1 MDVDKNF
8 KHISKY
14 ADSTQ
19 YLLSSKCYDFFIG
32 MFSLTKTI
40 LLKIRQLSP

>member
-19 YLLSSKCYDFFIG
+19 YLLSSKCYDFLWECFHW
-32 MFSLTKTI
+32 
-40 LLKIRQLSP
+40 LKQFY